1 MKVAGRVG
9 DIEGRVACVTFA
21 EPSMLRGFERK
32 MGLPYPV
39 YGDLERDTY
48 RAFGFG
54 RASRRRV
61 WLDPRVLF
69 LYAKLVARGRRPDRT
84 DQDTLQLGG
93 DVVLDARGRV
103 AWIHRSEGP
112 DDRPPVDA
120 VVRAVRQAA

>member
-1 MKVAGRVG
+1 MKVAERLGE
-9 DIEGRVACVTFA
+9 IEGRVVCVTFA
-21 EPSMLRGFERK
+21 EPRMLRGFERK

-39 YGDLERDTY
+39 YGDPERETY

-61 WLDPRVLF
+61 WLDPRVWSR
-69 LYAKLVARGRRPDRT
+69 YAKLIARGRRPDRSE
-84 DQDTLQLGG
+84 QDTLQLGG

-112 DDRPPVDA
+112 DDRPPADA
-120 VVRAVRQAA
+120 VVRAMRQAA